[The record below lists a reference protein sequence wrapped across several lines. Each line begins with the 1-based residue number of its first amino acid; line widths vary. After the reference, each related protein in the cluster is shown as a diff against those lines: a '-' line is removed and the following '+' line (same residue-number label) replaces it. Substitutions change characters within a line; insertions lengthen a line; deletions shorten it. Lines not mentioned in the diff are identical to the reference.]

1 LFGGLGRGGQGQVAQ
16 LEMKD
21 DDMTLNGTSGSAW
34 TTRILGALLCSGV
47 AAVHVIDQHGL

>member
-1 LFGGLGRGGQGQVAQ
+1 
-16 LEMKD
+16 MKD